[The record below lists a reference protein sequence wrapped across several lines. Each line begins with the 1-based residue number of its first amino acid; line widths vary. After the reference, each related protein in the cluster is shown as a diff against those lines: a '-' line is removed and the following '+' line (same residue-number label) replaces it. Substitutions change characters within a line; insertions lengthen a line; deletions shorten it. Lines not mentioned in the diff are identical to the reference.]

1 MPYEETEK
9 SNRPTTGQRRRP
21 RQMAFQ
27 PEEPGKN
34 VPARQGGSGRTRG
47 DEGRRTHR
55 RLSLGS
61 FAGIT
66 QNHRQMEQS
75 NEANGMTRRRM
86 QIRRLLEQKPRSV
99 TELTIITG
107 FCDPRSYIRYLRSH
121 GVNVTDEWHS
131 GADGSRY
138 KVYFIPPKPQ
148 PERQ

>member
-1 MPYEETEK
+1 
-9 SNRPTTGQRRRP
+9 
-21 RQMAFQ
+21 
-27 PEEPGKN
+27 
-34 VPARQGGSGRTRG
+34 
-47 DEGRRTHR
+47 
-55 RLSLGS
+55 
-61 FAGIT
+61 
-66 QNHRQMEQS
+66 MEQN

-138 KVYFIPPKPQ
+138 KVYFIPPTPQ